1 MAQAQVP
8 SDSESKEKIL
18 FPDTFLGALSM
29 SLAILLSSVFV
40 CLVSYVLA
48 WALACSVFF
57 VMSFALLRKR
67 NFAIRFSL
75 SFMIG
80 FALWASPYVRNEI
93 LTYRYQQETE
103 VLLRSIEVEN
113 QSKVTW
119 HRVVGT
125 RGSRVIVYVVEQYRQ
140 LPSGSHLEGM
150 TYSFDPKQVSSG
162 SVEVQM
168 EDAIFN
174 EVRET
179 GDDSEVFPPY
189 GVPPI
194 SIKNGLS

>member
-8 SDSESKEKIL
+8 NDTESKEKIL

-80 FALWASPYVRNEI
+80 FAFWASPYVRNEI
-93 LTYRYQQETE
+93 FTYRYQQATE
-103 VLLRSIEVEN
+103 VLLRSIETEN
-113 QSKVTW
+113 ESKVTW

-125 RGSRVIVYVVEQYRQ
+125 NGSRVIVYVVEQYQ
-140 LPSGSHLEGM
+140 HLPSGSHLEGM
-150 TYSFDPKQVSSG
+150 TYSFDPKEAPSG

-168 EDAIFN
+168 GDAIFI
-174 EVRET
+174 EDRGS

-189 GVPPI
+189 GIPPI
-194 SIKNGLS
+194 SFKNGQS